1 MARTPE
7 PEHFFRAM
15 SAVGVPDDVRALV
28 ITQAFA
34 LAEADVDEPVAIG
47 LTEKRAQADEI
58 LVKLAHE
65 ADLNG
70 DTDLGQLLEHFVRE
84 LAELIGP
91 QL

>member
-15 SAVGVPDDVRALV
+15 SAVGVPDDVRAQV

-34 LAEADVDEPVAIG
+34 LAELDAEEPVAVG

-58 LVKLAHE
+58 LVKLALE
-65 ADLNG
+65 ADVEL
-70 DTDLGQLLEHFVRE
+70 DSDLADLLQRFVRE
-84 LAELIGP
+84 VAELIGP
-91 QL
+91 QV